1 MIEITNAL
9 DLAEIRKDFPILQ
22 REVNGKPLVYFDNG
36 ASSQKPQ
43 CVVDALSQYYLHEH
57 ANIHRG
63 VHTLSQEATVAYED
77 ARVKIANYIN
87 AEHNEEV
94 IFTSGTTDAINLVAQ
109 TFGKRYLKENDEVLI
124 TAMEHHSNIV
134 PWQMICEENG
144 AKLQVA
150 PINENGELIVREFQK
165 LLNERTKLVAIVHVS
180 NTLGTVNPVKELT
193 AICHEKGI
201 PVLLDGAQA
210 VPHQQI
216 DVQDL
221 NCDFY
226 TFSLHKLFGPT
237 GVGILYGKKALLN
250 DMPPYK
256 GGGDMIKTV
265 TFEKTTYNELP
276 HKMEAG
282 TPNIA
287 GGIASGAAIEYL
299 NRLDWDAIDDH
310 EQRLLIYATKALT
323 KIEGLRII
331 GNASK
336 KASVIS
342 FIIEGVH
349 HYDLG
354 VILDKL
360 GIAVRT
366 GHHCT
371 QPLMD
376 IYNIEGT
383 VRISFAFYNTKSEVD
398 ICLKAIERAVKMLKG

>member
-226 TFSLHKLFGPT
+226 TFSMHKLFGPT